1 MTVHARRTRDAPSLC
16 LSVHELFHKFCP
28 LQTRDS
34 VNLTG
39 FADVP
44 QSLPFPSPRQIFSV
58 SAANP
63 SSLYARKINCAGVVQ
78 QTLFWWRVCSLEN
91 LSHSHCFMYYHILW
105 HNNPS
110 KKNFCFSHDR
120 SSPVAYVMWINLL
133 LSFWVHWTICNL
145 PSEFNYLQAFQSR
158 VNNNWAVG
166 VGINQAQLQASNR
179 GEQTAQTEHAA
190 AITLTCGEW
199 CNWAFATHLENAFC
213 SPVCCFRCFSAWVSF
228 CLLVNL
234 SQVFC
239 DGVICRGFDSL
250 MDPAMVEL
258 AGINAQIW
266 SRSATSAAAAL
277 THPLTLSPLE

>member
-1 MTVHARRTRDAPSLC
+1 ML
-16 LSVHELFHKFCP
+16 
-28 LQTRDS
+28 
-34 VNLTG
+34 
-39 FADVP
+39 
-44 QSLPFPSPRQIFSV
+44 
-58 SAANP
+58 
-63 SSLYARKINCAGVVQ
+63 
-78 QTLFWWRVCSLEN
+78 
-91 LSHSHCFMYYHILW
+91 
-105 HNNPS
+105 
-110 KKNFCFSHDR
+110 
-120 SSPVAYVMWINLL
+120 INLL

-158 VNNNWAVG
+158 VNNNWTVG

-228 CLLVNL
+228 CLFFYLSDKKSGDLQSGVQVNL

-250 MDPAMVEL
+250 MDPGMVEL

-277 THPLTLSPLE
+277 THPLTLSP